1 MEVEVVVEGEVVMVA
16 EDMAAAVVVVE
27 EKEVKSAENSLY
39 MNYKKFE

>member
-1 MEVEVVVEGEVVMVA
+1 
-16 EDMAAAVVVVE
+16 MAAAVVVVVVE